1 MAKRNDPEQLGFDQM
16 TQAMGQ
22 GAALDTAETEPQP
35 PQKQEKT
42 FEQSMDRLEAIIAAL
57 ERGDAPLSDAMAL
70 FEEGASLLR
79 TCTEQ
84 LDRAEQTI
92 VTVQKGAS
100 GGLEETP
107 FQPEPAGSDR
117 AGDGAGNEEMG
128 NRA

>member
-16 TQAMGQ
+16 AEEINRDPPN
-22 GAALDTAETEPQP
+22 GAEVPPQP

-79 TCTEQ
+79 ICTEQ

-107 FQPEPAGSDR
+107 FQPEPAESHR
-117 AGDGAGNEEMG
+117 VGDGAGNEEMG